1 MFGKNLIFD
10 FVFSATGVK
19 QLLKKFLVI
28 VVSVMIPLLNS
39 IEGEIVVVIFLFE
52 IIVLIPFF
60 SKYF

>member
-10 FVFSATGVK
+10 FVYSATGVK

-39 IEGEIVVVIFLFE
+39 IEGGIVVVIFLFE